1 MTKICIIDTNTIE
14 YTSID
19 NNHDRI
25 TQELLEEDIEDY
37 VTSININE
45 TDNNYELIMKIL
57 DTIGATSEMT
67 IYTTNVYEEENYIY
81 QMCHLNAFVESDDIR
96 DINKNIKALKK
107 NGIANILCDNT
118 QNVYG
123 KSIVLKYK
131 INSDYSVTLN
141 DLDFTDFLKV
151 FINKKINKGVYI
163 SIDGELKEIEYI
175 GNPLSWMFPFEKT
188 RNYRYYEKEII
199 GKIFMFF
206 IEIKPSVDKVNK
218 FASSM
223 YNTPIKGNVYITVR
237 NKIDD
242 ITITEPV
249 YYNISSDLII
259 KLKKLMEDTNFSTD
273 QELFYYDNKNKKYQG
288 YSNFINKTYN
298 NYDFS
303 KITLNII
310 DYEAESL
317 NEITDKII
325 E

>member
-1 MTKICIIDTNTIE
+1 MTKICIIDTNTLE

-19 NNHDRI
+19 NTHDRI
-25 TQELLEEDIEDY
+25 TQESLEEDIEDY

-81 QMCHLNAFVESDDIR
+81 QMCHLNAFVESDDTC

-123 KSIVLKYK
+123 KSIILKYK
-131 INSDYSVTLN
+131 INSDYSVILN

-151 FINKKINKGVYI
+151 FTNKKINKGVYI
-163 SIDGELKEIEYI
+163 SVDGELKEIEYI

-188 RNYRYYEKEII
+188 KNYRYYEKEII

-242 ITITEPV
+242 ISITEPV
-249 YYNISSDLII
+249 YYNISSDLIN

-288 YSNFINKTYN
+288 FCNFIDKTYS

-303 KITLNII
+303 KIKLNII
-310 DYEAESL
+310 DYETEYL

>member
-1 MTKICIIDTNTIE
+1 MTKICIIDTNTLE

-19 NNHDRI
+19 NTHDRI
-25 TQELLEEDIEDY
+25 TQETLEEDIEDY

-57 DTIGATSEMT
+57 DTLDATSEMT

-81 QMCHLNAFVESDDIR
+81 QMCHLNAFVESDETR

-123 KSIVLKYK
+123 KSIILKYK

-151 FINKKINKGVYI
+151 FTNKKINKGVYI
-163 SIDGELKEIEYI
+163 SVDGELKEIEYI

-188 RNYRYYEKEII
+188 KNYRYYEKEII

-206 IEIKPSVDKVNK
+206 IEIKLSVDKVNK

-249 YYNISSDLII
+249 YYNISSNLII

-288 YSNFINKTYN
+288 YCNFINKTYN

-310 DYEAESL
+310 DYEAEFL

>member
-25 TQELLEEDIEDY
+25 TQESLEEDIEDY

-67 IYTTNVYEEENYIY
+67 IYTTNVYEEETYIY
-81 QMCHLNAFVESDDIR
+81 QMCHLNAFVESDDTR

-107 NGIANILCDNT
+107 NGIATILCDNT

-151 FINKKINKGVYI
+151 FTNKKINKGVYI
-163 SIDGELKEIEYI
+163 SIDGELKELEYI

-273 QELFYYDNKNKKYQG
+273 QELFYYDSKNKKYQG
-288 YSNFINKTYN
+288 YCNFINKTYN

>member
-1 MTKICIIDTNTIE
+1 MTKICIIDTNTLD

-37 VTSININE
+37 VSFININE

-67 IYTTNVYEEENYIY
+67 IYTTNVYEEGNYIY
-81 QMCHLNAFVESDDIR
+81 QMCHLSAFIESDETR

-118 QNVYG
+118 QHIYG

-151 FINKKINKGVYI
+151 FTNKKINRGVYI
-163 SIDGELKEIEYI
+163 SVDEELKEIEYI

-188 RNYRYYEKEII
+188 KNYRYYEKEII

-206 IEIKPSVDKVNK
+206 IEIKPYVDKVNK

-288 YSNFINKTYN
+288 FCNFIDKTYS

-303 KITLNII
+303 KIKLNII
-310 DYEAESL
+310 DYETEYL